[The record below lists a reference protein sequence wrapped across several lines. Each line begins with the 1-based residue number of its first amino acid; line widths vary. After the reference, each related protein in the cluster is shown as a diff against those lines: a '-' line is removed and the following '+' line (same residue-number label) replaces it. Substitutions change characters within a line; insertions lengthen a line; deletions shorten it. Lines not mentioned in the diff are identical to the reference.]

1 MCLIAFAWRG
11 HPRYELA
18 LIANRDEFHGRP
30 AAAAGFDPEAV
41 DVYGGRDLVAG
52 GGWLLASTRG
62 RMAAVTNVRVPALAP
77 APRSRGALVREFA
90 RGGQSASDY
99 ATGLRAEAAGYAPF
113 NLLVWDGGS
122 LQFASNHPDFAVRTV
137 LPGRHAMSNGPL
149 DALWPKSSRAVQG
162 LSAWLDEAASLAAEP
177 DPAPLFAALAD
188 RTPAPDAALPETGV
202 GLAQERFLSSPFI
215 LSPEYGTRCSTVL
228 LVEAGRIVFAE
239 RRFDPDGTVAG
250 ESRQVL
256 PRRLM
261 G

>member
-1 MCLIAFAWRG
+1 MCLIAFAWRD

-18 LIANRDEFHGRP
+18 LIANRDEFHGRA

-41 DVYGGRDLVAG
+41 DVYGGRDLLAG
-52 GGWLLASTRG
+52 GGWLLVSTRG
-62 RMAAVTNVRVPALAP
+62 RLAAVTNVRVPALPP
-77 APRSRGALVREFA
+77 APRSRGLLVRDFA
-90 RGGQSASDY
+90 RGGPSASDF
-99 ATGLRAEAAGYAPF
+99 ATGLHAEAGDYAPF
-113 NLLVWDGGS
+113 NLLLWDGAS

-137 LPGRHAMSNGPL
+137 LPGRHAMSNGPM

-162 LSAWLDEAASLAAEP
+162 LSAWLESPDSRAAEP

-202 GLAQERFLSSPFI
+202 GMARERWLSSPFI
-215 LSPEYGTRCSTVL
+215 LGPEYGTRCSTVL

-239 RRFDPDGTVAG
+239 RRFDPAGAVAG
-250 ESRQVL
+250 QSRQVL
-256 PRRLM
+256 PRT